1 MCDEEPM
8 QTPKLKI
15 TNENE
20 IHHGY
25 QYHDGLNV
33 LQEPFQNE
41 GSCVP
46 GGFYY
51 TDKENLHHFYNYG
64 IWIRCIDVPSDALIV
79 KDPDESGGVKWRC
92 NKIIFLQKYP
102 LYDLNTIKTL
112 DLHINETYIKNA
124 CVYGKLD
131 ILEWWC
137 KSCQNPEK
145 YLDELMNLASQFN
158 HVHILDLLKNSGLP
172 LKYNEDAL
180 DIASENGHINVLEW
194 WLKSGLPLKYNEYA
208 LDYASGN
215 GHINVLTWWLKSGL
229 ELKYSESALNSA
241 SWKGHVNVLE
251 WWLKSCLPLKYDK
264 YALSNASMNG
274 HINVLEWW
282 KNSGLP
288 LEYDE
293 YVLNKASQNGY
304 INVLEW
310 WKNSGLEFKYN
321 ERVLINTYWS
331 NQIDALEW
339 FINNNFEVP
348 LWYKF
353 VVYYNTIKKKVKSYI
368 GL

>member
-194 WLKSGLPLKYNEYA
+194 WLKSGL
-208 LDYASGN
+208 
-215 GHINVLTWWLKSGL
+215 
-229 ELKYSESALNSA
+229 ELKYSYISMNSA
-241 SWKGHVNVLE
+241 SQNGHVNVLE
-251 WWLKSCLPLKYDK
+251 WWLKSGLELKYDED
-264 YALSNASMNG
+264 ALNLASQNG
-274 HINVLEWW
+274 HVNVLEWW
-282 KNSGLP
+282 LK
-288 LEYDE
+288 
-293 YVLNKASQNGY
+293 
-304 INVLEW
+304 
-310 WKNSGLEFKYN
+310 SGLELKYD
-321 ERVLINTYWS
+321 ERILTSASAYGHVKVLKWWVDSKLLFEYR
-331 NQIDALEW
+331 NQLPFEYRNQHVIDGAYADGREKALEW
-339 FINNNFEVP
+339 
-348 LWYKF
+348 
-353 VVYYNTIKKKVKSYI
+353 
-368 GL
+368 